1 MKRLIGVIAMLM
13 IFTFAISGCKDNTK
27 VGEEKPIEDKPVVN
41 IQNQETNLPLNE
53 NFDLEK
59 SMESIFEAVE
69 SETRELTEEEVNEK
83 YNFDGI
89 EKLEKK
95 TIITSS
101 ENKYEEVTIIKLT
114 DTSQYYTVQSV
125 ADERVNDLKNEFKE
139 SENILKILE
148 KNENIKI
155 KIQDGVAIFVVSDR
169 SDEIMKNF
177 DNEF

>member
-69 SETRELTEEEVNEK
+69 NETRELTEEEVNEK
-83 YNFDGI
+83 YNFVVI
-89 EKLEKK
+89 TLNEWEK
-95 TIITSS
+95 
-101 ENKYEEVTIIKLT
+101 Y
-114 DTSQYYTVQSV
+114 
-125 ADERVNDLKNEFKE
+125 KNEYI
-139 SENILKILE
+139 ENIQNGKKYNLIDYETSIIEETIVDKEPTIVDKLFE
-148 KNENIKI
+148 LVGEESI
-155 KIQDGVAIFVVSDR
+155 
-169 SDEIMKNF
+169 
-177 DNEF
+177 EFK